1 MAFTLKCLLTIAL
14 SGAVGSIAVADIGQ
28 HTQLA
33 PEASATEAKLS
44 FREMPL
50 LETAFI
56 DTTPA
61 NRNDGLMV
69 GELGVDGGNQ
79 EMIVKLA
86 EEIAAG
92 KHGKYDSLLI
102 AHQGKL
108 LFESYYLRGRVNL
121 PHFQA
126 SATKT
131 YTSLALG
138 RAIQL
143 GYLSMV
149 DLDKPVMSFL
159 PDLDPTKFVEGVERI
174 TLNSALTM
182 TTGIRISRE
191 QWQELEKNPSQLKGQ
206 GYIQTMFEQSAP
218 ITETSQQFLYGT
230 GPDLVMQVIEAV
242 VPGSAEAFIKAELLD
257 KLGITNY
264 HWQTHPSGLPEA
276 GWRVRMTSRD
286 MAKWGTLAI
295 NKGKWQGEQLIP
307 PAYLAKATSRILLT
321 GDEDFHYGGKDTSNQ
336 GYGYFW
342 WGADLK
348 VGNNSYHAVSA
359 QGGHGQFIT
368 LIEALDLM
376 IVHTAHDNDASYLQ
390 ITAERILPAFIN

>member
-1 MAFTLKCLLTIAL
+1 MTTHLKCLLACAL
-14 SGAVGSIAVADIGQ
+14 FGAAFQVSAEYHNKV
-28 HTQLA
+28 A
-33 PEASATEAKLS
+33 PEATAAETSLS
-44 FREMPL
+44 FREIPL
-50 LETAFI
+50 LDSAFI
-56 DTTPA
+56 STAPTD
-61 NRNDGLMV
+61 RNDGLVV
-69 GELGVDGGNQ
+69 GELGVDGGKQ
-79 EMIVKLA
+79 DLIVKLA

-102 AHQGKL
+102 AHKGKL

-121 PHFQA
+121 AHFQA

-143 GYLSMV
+143 GYLSMA

-159 PDLDPTKFVEGVERI
+159 PDLDPTKFVQGVERI
-174 TLNSALTM
+174 TLNNALTM

-191 QWQELEKNPSQLKGQ
+191 KWQELEKNPGQLKGQ
-206 GYIQTMFEQSAP
+206 GYIQTMFEHSAP
-218 ITETSQQFLYGT
+218 ITEVSQQFLYGT
-230 GPDLVMQVIEAV
+230 GPDLVMQVIEVV
-242 VPGSAEAFIKAELLD
+242 VPGGAEAFIKRELLD
-257 KLGITNY
+257 KLGISNY

-286 MAKWGTLAI
+286 MAKWGSLAI
-295 NKGKWQGEQLIP
+295 NKGKWQGQQLIP
-307 PAYLAKATSRILLT
+307 QAYLAKATSRILLT
-321 GDEDFHYGGKDTSNQ
+321 GDEDFHYGGKDTSSQ

-348 VGNNSYHAVSA
+348 VGDKSYYAVSA

-390 ITAERILPAFIN
+390 ITAERILPAFID